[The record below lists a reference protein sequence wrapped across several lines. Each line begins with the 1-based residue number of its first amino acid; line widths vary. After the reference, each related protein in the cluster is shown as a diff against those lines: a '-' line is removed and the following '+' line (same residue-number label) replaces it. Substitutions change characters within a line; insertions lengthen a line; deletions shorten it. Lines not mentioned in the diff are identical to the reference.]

1 MNLLILFMSGCE
13 ALLNDDLQLPLVC
26 KFFSRDKIT
35 ASELFLDSRR
45 GEDFGGDFGA
55 IFGNLTLLS
64 VKSEILLVFDSL
76 ESVFESFFLKIGF
89 SGDFW
94 FWFLESG
101 ILESGFLV
109 VPQLS

>member
-1 MNLLILFMSGCE
+1 VNLLILFMSGCE

-35 ASELFLDSRR
+35 ASELFLDSGR
-45 GEDFGGDFGA
+45 GEEDFGGDFGA

-76 ESVFESFFLKIGF
+76 ESVFESFFF
-89 SGDFW
+89 ENW
-94 FWFLESG
+94 FF
-101 ILESGFLV
+101 
-109 VPQLS
+109 